1 MGTGPEFASPAEA
14 AAAVRAGLGYLAAL
28 DPAQL
33 PACEQAE
40 LLQLLEQAHALE
52 TAARTGVLG
61 GFTTAQGYH
70 EDGDYSPRSWLINHT
85 GITKGAAT
93 AHTRWVKRADAHPR
107 AAAALAATQISE
119 SVARTV
125 CDWTDNLPADCQDTA
140 DTILIAAALSGAS
153 LADLARLAAEIY
165 VRSRPPDPDG
175 SDDGFDDRSVR
186 LETTFEGAGVL
197 GGDLTPECA
206 AVVTAVLDALSAPAG
221 AGDLRTYGQ
230 RYHDALQ
237 DAMQRL
243 LGAGLLPERAGQPVR
258 GWVHMSLAELLA
270 LDGNGALLGQWV
282 TAVRARWA
290 GARAAASVGRSD
302 GAAWLDGAA
311 AAAVACDAL
320 ISSVV
325 TGEVDPSALDGLVR
339 LCVELARLG
348 PGTGPDGADPHD
360 ADPDRADPDGGDL
373 GGADPDDTNQG
384 DADQG
389 DPDQGDA
396 DGQPAATAAAPGS
409 MAREALERAIIG
421 QAVQLLSGPGGL
433 ASFLRRHQLGAGLA
447 GPSLPLDI
455 GYSDTVPAAIRHA
468 VTLRDQHC
476 RWPGG
481 CTQPAVACQVH
492 HVRHKANG
500 GPTSVNHCILLCF
513 FHHQVVIHRWGWSLV
528 LNADGT
534 TTAWNPDRSKVLHSH
549 SPPARA
555 G

>member
-1 MGTGPEFASPAEA
+1 M
-14 AAAVRAGLGYLAAL
+14 
-28 DPAQL
+28 
-33 PACEQAE
+33 
-40 LLQLLEQAHALE
+40 
-52 TAARTGVLG
+52 
-61 GFTTAQGYH
+61 
-70 EDGDYSPRSWLINHT
+70 
-85 GITKGAAT
+85 
-93 AHTRWVKRADAHPR
+93 
-107 AAAALAATQISE
+107 
-119 SVARTV
+119 
-125 CDWTDNLPADCQDTA
+125 
-140 DTILIAAALSGAS
+140 
-153 LADLARLAAEIY
+153 
-165 VRSRPPDPDG
+165 
-175 SDDGFDDRSVR
+175 
-186 LETTFEGAGVL
+186 L

-206 AVVTAVLDALSAPAG
+206 AVVGAVLDALSAPAG
-221 AGDLRTYGQ
+221 AGDLRTHGQ

-243 LGAGLLPERAGQPVR
+243 LAAGLIPARAGQPVR
-258 GWVHMSLAELLA
+258 GWVHMTLAELLA
-270 LDGNGALLGQWV
+270 LDGDGALLGQWV

-290 GARAAASVGRSD
+290 GHRAAASAGGSD
-302 GAAWLDGAA
+302 GAAWLDGPA

-320 ISSVV
+320 ISPIV
-325 TGEVDPSALDGLVR
+325 TGDVDPGALDGLVR

-348 PGTGPDGADPHD
+348 PGTSPDDMDPGD
-360 ADPDRADPDGGDL
+360 ADPGDADP
-373 GGADPDDTNQG
+373 GGADMG
-384 DADQG
+384 GADR
-389 DPDQGDA
+389 
-396 DGQPAATAAAPGS
+396 QPAATPGRPGS
-409 MAREALERAIIG
+409 LAREALERAIIG

-433 ASFLRRHQLGAGLA
+433 ASFLRRHQLGASLA

-481 CTQPAVACQVH
+481 CTQPAACCQVH

-513 FHHQVVIHRWGWSLV
+513 FHHQVAIHRWGWTLT